1 MKIGLVQVDGHIGKK
16 KWGST
21 AYPNLALGK
30 IARYWVGQGAE
41 VTWAVPMEHY
51 DKLYM
56 SKVFNFTPDDLS
68 YYDAD
73 EIIKGGTGYDVH
85 STLPDYIDRLQPLY
99 SIFDV
104 PINTAYGFLT
114 RGCPNTCPWCVVPK
128 KEGAI
133 HPYMDI
139 DEIAIEGRNH
149 VVLMDNNILAAGDY
163 AIQQLE
169 KIRDKGYVIDFNQ
182 ALDARLV
189 TDDIAKLLASV
200 KWMYSNRIRFGCDT
214 HAQIK
219 QCEIAINRIKKH
231 GFNGQFFLYTMIG
244 GGNNFRE
251 CYERIMYWWRKL
263 QDARAHKDGCYVYCH
278 AQPYR
283 DPIHPNHDIPMWQK
297 DLAQWTNK
305 KQLFTK
311 IPFELFVPRKNFTCK
326 WYLDNM

>member
-104 PINTAYGFLT
+104 PKNTAYGFLT

-163 AIQQLE
+163 AIRQLE

-244 GGNNFRE
+244 GVIIFASAMSALCTGGGNCRTQ
-251 CYERIMYWWRKL
+251 ERIRTDAMFIAMRSHTATPYIPATTYQCGRKTSRNG
-263 QDARAHKDGCYVYCH
+263 Q
-278 AQPYR
+278 
-283 DPIHPNHDIPMWQK
+283 
-297 DLAQWTNK
+297 
-305 KQLFTK
+305 TK
-311 IPFELFVPRKNFTCK
+311 NSYSLRYHSSYSFQERTLPASGI
-326 WYLDNM
+326 